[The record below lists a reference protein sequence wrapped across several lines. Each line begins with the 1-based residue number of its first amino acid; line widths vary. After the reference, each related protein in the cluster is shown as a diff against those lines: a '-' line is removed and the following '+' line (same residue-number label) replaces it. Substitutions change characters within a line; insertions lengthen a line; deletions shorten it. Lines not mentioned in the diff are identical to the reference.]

1 MKVRVRTIVLAVAV
15 VLAIAIPTCVR
26 GDGEDDAGGRGARS
40 EPPPVYVAVGA
51 SDSVGVGTDDPA
63 TQAWPVLFL
72 REALPA
78 GTRFTNVAIA
88 GATVERALAEEL
100 PKALAAEPDIV
111 TVWLNVNDLRA
122 LVPVETY
129 EKRLGD
135 LVRQLRRGGRTTV
148 LVADTPDIDQLPAVT
163 RLGALAPASLLE
175 SAVDRYNAAIDR
187 VVRREG
193 AVRVDLNGPSERA
206 ERDGTLASL
215 VSSDGFHPN
224 AAGYARV
231 AEAFAAA
238 YRRTLDRDGD

>member
-1 MKVRVRTIVLAVAV
+1 VRVRLRTVVLVAALVLAVAV
-15 VLAIAIPTCVR
+15 PACS
-26 GDGEDDAGGRGARS
+26 GGEGREDERAAGTG
-40 EPPPVYVAVGA
+40 PPPVYVAVGA
-51 SDSVGVGTDDPA
+51 SDSVGVGAEDPA

-72 REALPA
+72 REALPP

-88 GATVERALAEEL
+88 GATVERALAEEV
-100 PKALAAEPDIV
+100 PKALAVEPDIV

-163 RLGALAPASLLE
+163 RLGALAPPSVLE
-175 SAVDRYNAAIDR
+175 SAVDRYNAAIAR

-193 AVRVDLNGPSERA
+193 AVRVDLNGPSEQA
-206 ERDGTLASL
+206 ERDGTLAAL

-224 AAGYARV
+224 AAGYERV
-231 AEAFAAA
+231 ADAFVAA